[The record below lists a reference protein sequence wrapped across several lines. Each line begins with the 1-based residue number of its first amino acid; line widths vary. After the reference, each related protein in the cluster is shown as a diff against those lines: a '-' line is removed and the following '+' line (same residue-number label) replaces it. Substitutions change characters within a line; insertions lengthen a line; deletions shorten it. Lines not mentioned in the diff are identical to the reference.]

1 MTDKD
6 KQQPL
11 DSVVAPVQDENAGAS
26 AKSGLTA

>member
-11 DSVVAPVQDENAGAS
+11 YSVAEPVQDENAGAS